1 MLSFRNTQIYLRID
15 KSSARKGFTLVE
27 LLVVIAII
35 GVLVALLL
43 PAVQAA
49 RESARRTQCIN
60 NIKQLG
66 IALHTY
72 HDVFGAFPPGF
83 DAGIEPPSSS
93 SASNWCNQNARYGAP
108 WTVLILK
115 WIEEAP
121 QFDVLNIKSGFYDSG
136 NRTAGFINTA
146 LLVPLSAYACP
157 SRVVENTQGIPYGSL
172 ASSYVGVQ
180 GGGEQAECANTA
192 CGTAGDRTWFSNGV
206 LFASSDIKIAEITD
220 GTSNVFLVGE
230 TRYTYAPWAAS
241 GKMNGCAF
249 AQCFAGSLDPINLYP
264 REGSNALMRGF
275 SSNHPGGCHMLM
287 ADSSGHFVSESIDL
301 DIYQQLGQR
310 NSGLPLEGLPQ

>member
-1 MLSFRNTQIYLRID
+1 MLSFRNTQSYFRID
-15 KSSARKGFTLVE
+15 KASVRKGFTLVE

-43 PAVQAA
+43 PAVQSA
-49 RESARRTQCIN
+49 REAARRTHCMN
-60 NIKQLG
+60 NLKQLG
-66 IALHTY
+66 IALHTF
-72 HDVFGAFPPGF
+72 HDVFGAFPSGF
-83 DAGIEPPSSS
+83 DAGIERPDSS
-93 SASNWCNQNARYGAP
+93 SASNWCNQNAKFGAP
-108 WTVLILK
+108 WTVQILK

-121 QFDVLNIKSGFYDSG
+121 QFDVLNIQSGFYDSS

-146 LLVPLSAYACP
+146 LLVPLGTYACP
-157 SRVVENTQGIPYGSL
+157 SRVAEDTQGILYGSL
-172 ASSYVGVQ
+172 VSSYVGVQ

-192 CGTAGDRTWFSNGV
+192 CGTAGDRTWFSNGI

-241 GKMNGCAF
+241 GKLSSCAF
-249 AQCFAGSLDPINLYP
+249 AQCFAGALDPINLYP

-287 ADSSGHFVSESIDL
+287 ADSSSHFVSESIDL

>member
-1 MLSFRNTQIYLRID
+1 MRSFRNTQIYFRID
-15 KSSARKGFTLVE
+15 KPSVRNGFTLVE

-35 GVLVALLL
+35 GILVALLL
-43 PAVQAA
+43 PAVQSA
-49 RESARRTQCIN
+49 REAARRTHCIN

-72 HDVFGAFPPGF
+72 HDAFGTFPSGF
-83 DAGIEPPSSS
+83 DAGIERPNST
-93 SASNWCNQNARYGAP
+93 SAPNWCNQNAKYGAP
-108 WTVLILK
+108 WTVQILK

-121 QFDVLNIKSGFYDSG
+121 QFDVLNIASGVYDGG
-136 NRTAGFINTA
+136 NRTAGFLNTA
-146 LLVPLSAYACP
+146 LLVPLGTYACP
-157 SRVVENTQGIPYGSL
+157 SRVVEDSQEIPYGSL

-192 CGTAGDRTWFSNGV
+192 CGTAGDRTWFSNGI
-206 LFASSDIKIAEITD
+206 LFASSDIRIAEITD
-220 GTSNVFLVGE
+220 GSSNVFLVGE

-241 GKMNGCAF
+241 GKMNACAF
-249 AQCFAGSLDPINLYP
+249 AQCFAGTLDPINLYP

-287 ADSSGHFVSESIDL
+287 ADTSSHFVSESIDL

>member
-1 MLSFRNTQIYLRID
+1 MRSFRNMQIYFRID
-15 KSSARKGFTLVE
+15 KTSVRKGFTLVE

-43 PAVQAA
+43 PAVQSA
-49 RESARRTQCIN
+49 REAARRTQCIN

-72 HDVFGAFPPGF
+72 HDVFGTFPPGF
-83 DAGIEPPSSS
+83 DAGIERPNSS
-93 SASNWCNQNARYGAP
+93 SAPNWCNQNARFGAP
-108 WTVLILK
+108 WTVQILK

-121 QFDVLNIKSGFYDSG
+121 QFDVLNIESGFYDSS
-136 NRTAGFINTA
+136 NRTAGFINTD

-157 SRVVENTQGIPYGSL
+157 SRVEEERGGVKYLHL

-192 CGTAGDRTWFSNGV
+192 CGTAGDRTWFSNGI
-206 LFASSDIKIAEITD
+206 LFASSDIRIAEITD

-249 AQCFAGSLDPINLYP
+249 AQCFAGALDSINLYP
-264 REGSNALMRGF
+264 SIGSNALMRGF

-287 ADSSGHFVSESIDL
+287 ADSSAHYVSESIDL

-310 NSGLPLEGLPQ
+310 NSGLPVGGLPQ